1 MSYLLDQDC
10 SFVVMAFRL
19 KGVVPTVEQL
29 MDVCNLMG
37 LGDIAPRV
45 EQILGLPI
53 VVLPRPVVEEALAA
67 ILRRRLRWQKH
78 ICDKVEEELGCSLP
92 KNQVLPSISA
102 GNSSASSEDSTETRS
117 VDAPPGEDSYERN
130 ITLRMPGGSDAQSRL
145 LDKLTRGVRCR
156 EFYPAQAPPQLT
168 ALPMF
173 CRGNLAIH
181 PELGPETRLGERY
194 FEMDSWMWPG
204 LKPDQAYL
212 FSRDLRPEEYLDI
225 YLDAFQKLIN
235 CPVVRL
241 MQCYENEAEC
251 IAALPT
257 IQQLFEAIIQAPRIE
272 REDGRRLVIVDI
284 QRRGQE
290 FHMKGKT
297 RIWDKVEMPEL
308 AAKYATMMKAVRA
321 VMDSRQ
327 PNDVQLYQADLP
339 SPRIYYTVPRT
350 PTTANLI
357 IAQNYASP
365 WQVYAQILQSNTR
378 DRNETMPPL
387 RRLWPRPT
395 DDAM

>member
-1 MSYLLDQDC
+1 MLL
-10 SFVVMAFRL
+10 FIFN
-19 KGVVPTVEQL
+19 GTPE
-29 MDVCNLMG
+29 
-37 LGDIAPRV
+37 
-45 EQILGLPI
+45 
-53 VVLPRPVVEEALAA
+53 
-67 ILRRRLRWQKH
+67 
-78 ICDKVEEELGCSLP
+78 
-92 KNQVLPSISA
+92 LPSISVSVSLDREGTIDRDFSLA
-102 GNSSASSEDSTETRS
+102 YSETRS

-181 PELGPETRLGERY
+181 PELGPETRY

-251 IAALPT
+251 IDALPT

-272 REDGRRLVIVDI
+272 REDGRRLVD
-284 QRRGQE
+284 
-290 FHMKGKT
+290 
-297 RIWDKVEMPEL
+297 MPEL
-308 AAKYATMMKAVRA
+308 AARYATMMKAVRA

-327 PNDVQLYQADLP
+327 PNDVPLYQADLP